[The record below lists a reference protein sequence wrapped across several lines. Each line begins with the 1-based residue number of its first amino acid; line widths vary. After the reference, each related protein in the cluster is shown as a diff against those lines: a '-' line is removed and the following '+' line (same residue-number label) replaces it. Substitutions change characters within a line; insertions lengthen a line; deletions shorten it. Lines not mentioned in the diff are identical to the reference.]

1 MNITGTAETNTD
13 ILAKNCF
20 EMMKKMYSKEYS
32 EFIDLFYGIHVSQ
45 IKSVESDYI
54 NVIPE
59 PFFNISIPLIKENK
73 PHHITDCFDLYTKT
87 ELMENENRILND
99 KTQKRENAEKCI
111 CFLEFASYVIGD
123 IKTI

>member
-1 MNITGTAETNTD
+1 
-13 ILAKNCF
+13 
-20 EMMKKMYSKEYS
+20 MMKKMYSKEYS

-59 PFFNISIPLIKENK
+59 PFFNISIPLIEENK
-73 PHHITDCFDLYTKT
+73 PHHIMDCFDLYTKT

-111 CFLEFASYVIGD
+111 CFWSLPHILVVTLKRFNVSSCFDTKKPSVC
-123 IKTI
+123 